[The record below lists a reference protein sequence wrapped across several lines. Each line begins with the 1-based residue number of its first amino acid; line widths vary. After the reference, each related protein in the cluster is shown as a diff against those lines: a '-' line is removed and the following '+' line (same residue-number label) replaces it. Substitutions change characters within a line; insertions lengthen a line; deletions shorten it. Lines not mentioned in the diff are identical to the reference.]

1 MAKGKK
7 KKGGKM
13 CETVLT
19 IKAGC
24 GRGRKCDISLYI
36 TPQGST
42 TEYFNQYTA
51 KRLADKHEDDSSF
64 ERFN

>member
-1 MAKGKK
+1 MQKT
-7 KKGGKM
+7 KM
-13 CETVLT
+13 ITVKE
-19 IKAGC
+19 IQMGC

-42 TEYFNQYTA
+42 TEYFNEYTA
-51 KRLADKHEDDSSF
+51 KRLADKREDDASF